1 MKFVVAGWGN
11 LGTLRATSRTAQ
23 MVGGTTTEME
33 ILHNPSE
40 TRPLEDWF
48 WSIGIVTKN
57 EGAWMKF
64 YYAILAIAAATSV
77 KLLRMMR
84 EPDIDLALANCELSN
99 GYKHALCEFLV
110 PRGKK
115 PFAFCSPALA
125 KPEGTKRMY
134 LKSSIPRR
142 LAHPWGT
149 SLESRS
155 WRRSGS
161 LTTCFG
167 ALRAARRCR

>member
-1 MKFVVAGWGN
+1 MKLTHAASDVPHGPIEMA
-11 LGTLRATSRTAQ
+11 
-23 MVGGTTTEME
+23 TTEME

-48 WSIGIVTKN
+48 RSIGIVTKN
-57 EGAWMKF
+57 EAAWMKF
-64 YYAILAIAAATSV
+64 YYSILAIAAATSV
-77 KLLRMMR
+77 QLLRKMR

-125 KPEGTKRMY
+125 KPEGKKRTY
-134 LKSSIPRR
+134 LKNAPQHAPPQPR
-142 LAHPWGT
+142 P
-149 SLESRS
+149 
-155 WRRSGS
+155 
-161 LTTCFG
+161 
-167 ALRAARRCR
+167 